1 MSKDNMSIIDMAP
14 YIRGERYLGEM
25 ELTKFPDFE
34 LYKTFSK
41 AVATTQL
48 GDVNFDA
55 MENYKDFFNC
65 EVEIKKLIPTRQFQ
79 QEVFYALKNGIIVQ
93 GVPSYCIYMVK
104 KALDMYHSPNL
115 VVKQLP
121 LDLLKNCFT
130 QGYFGDD
137 YTLRDVICNLSGLP
151 YEPLSMS
158 KRKVA
163 YQDFTELYVEETD
176 MVAILP
182 NALAVGLNEDS
193 IQYLH
198 VTPDGLVIK
207 DILLRTR
214 GSYTG
219 AVNSIYDLRKL
230 V

>member
-1 MSKDNMSIIDMAP
+1 
-14 YIRGERYLGEM
+14 
-25 ELTKFPDFE
+25 
-34 LYKTFSK
+34 
-41 AVATTQL
+41 
-48 GDVNFDA
+48 
-55 MENYKDFFNC
+55 
-65 EVEIKKLIPTRQFQ
+65 
-79 QEVFYALKNGIIVQ
+79 
-93 GVPSYCIYMVK
+93 
-104 KALDMYHSPNL
+104 
-115 VVKQLP
+115 
-121 LDLLKNCFT
+121 
-130 QGYFGDD
+130 
-137 YTLRDVICNLSGLP
+137 
-151 YEPLSMS
+151 MS